1 MSMIGRAELRREGGE
16 SRWGT
21 SAWSGCQVVRRCDV
35 LCRRCVCLA
44 VPRRLW
50 RPVGVRWVFDSCGA
64 VTGVRCPAACLSAL
78 CVCENVSV
86 SWWLVR
92 HRYMSRRIVRV
103 AVRTLCPDPSVPAP
117 CTLRCPSSP
126 TLQSVQSAE
135 SSSVPTHP
143 SPAVAPSPTARG
155 DMCRI
160 TRKNKSNKSQDA
172 RCDRACEKIG
182 VASVRR
188 E

>member
-1 MSMIGRAELRREGGE
+1 MEEQNFGGKGE
-16 SRWGT
+16 SQGGVP
-21 SAWSGCQVVRRCDV
+21 SAWSGRQVVRRCDV

-103 AVRTLCPDPSVPAP
+103 AVRTLCPVSLLPVPCAVHPVPRSSLSRVQRARVCPRTPVRQSPPAP
-117 CTLRCPSSP
+117 PRAGTCAGSQERIKATR
-126 TLQSVQSAE
+126 VK
-135 SSSVPTHP
+135 TH
-143 SPAVAPSPTARG
+143 AVTGR
-155 DMCRI
+155 
-160 TRKNKSNKSQDA
+160 
-172 RCDRACEKIG
+172 
-182 VASVRR
+182 VRR
-188 E
+188 SVLRR